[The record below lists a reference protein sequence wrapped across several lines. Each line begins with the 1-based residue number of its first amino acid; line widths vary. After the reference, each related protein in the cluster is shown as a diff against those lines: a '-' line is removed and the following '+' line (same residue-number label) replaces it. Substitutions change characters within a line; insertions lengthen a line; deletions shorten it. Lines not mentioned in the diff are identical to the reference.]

1 MFQDTFQARDVPKFL
16 SRLVPFLTL
25 VNRRGL
31 DLLLFFQVF
40 PSSDVVFVLPADEVY
55 EKDLLKSGFPQQSSV
70 TSSSE
75 PAGAR
80 PPFVSN
86 FDNITRF
93 IGLDNNQLP
102 KYLYN

>member
-1 MFQDTFQARDVPKFL
+1 MIVEAAGHSSKKFQIFKFWTWIGL
-16 SRLVPFLTL
+16 GK

-93 IGLDNNQLP
+93 IG
-102 KYLYN
+102 